1 MININQ
7 VEIKVY
13 PLILESDQASAL
25 WHLMR
30 AIDINGSG
38 KVSLTFKELID
49 ITGYTKSTIYRYMK
63 SSLFNKICKNKNKK
77 KDIVYSFYY
86 KSLKQVALTLNINN
100 LITSSFC
107 MWEDIKQFY
116 IKRVTATEIIAESI
130 QNRSRFVAR
139 NNKDKNQHLL
149 NIQTLFSE
157 EQSSMS
163 DNTQG
168 IKKVNNRIY
177 YSSNKFA
184 PYGASQ
190 KTISI
195 VLNRNIKTVNK
206 RLKNTDKIQQFINK
220 PYSNAQAAELM
231 FLDKEQWTNNCSAKF
246 VFFNNKAYERYT
258 NLYNPQYHLKIKKLF
273 SKESVLNSNVGII

>member
-1 MININQ
+1 MININN

-30 AIDINGSG
+30 VIDLNGSG

-63 SSLFNKICKNKNKK
+63 SPLFNKICKNKNRAG
-77 KDIVYSFYY
+77 DLVYSFYY

-130 QNRSRFVAR
+130 QNRSRYVAR
-139 NNKDKNQHLL
+139 NNKDKSQHLL
-149 NIQTLFSE
+149 NISTLFSE
-157 EQSSMS
+157 EQSSVS

-168 IKKVNNRIY
+168 IKKVKNRIY
-177 YSSNKFA
+177 YTSAKYA
-184 PYGASQ
+184 PFGASQ
-190 KTISI
+190 KTIST

-206 RLKNTDKIQQFINK
+206 RLKNTDKIQQFVNR
-220 PYSNAQAAELM
+220 PYSNAQAAELKFM
-231 FLDKEQWTNNCSAKF
+231 DGEQWTNNCSAKF
-246 VFFNNKAYERYT
+246 VYYNNKAYERYT
-258 NLYNPQYHLKIKKLF
+258 NIYNPQYALKIIKL
-273 SKESVLNSNVGII
+273 SKPQSTL

>member
-1 MININQ
+1 MININN

-30 AIDINGSG
+30 AMDLNGSG
-38 KVSLTFKELID
+38 KVSLTFKELIN

-63 SSLFNKICKNKNKK
+63 SSLFNKICKNKNRAG
-77 KDIVYSFYY
+77 DLVYSFYY

-130 QNRSRFVAR
+130 QNRSRFIAR
-139 NNKDKNQHLL
+139 NNKDKSQHLL

-190 KTISI
+190 KTIST

-206 RLKNTDKIQQFINK
+206 RLKNTDKIQQFVNR
-220 PYSNAQAAELM
+220 PYSNAQAAELKFM
-231 FLDKEQWTNNCSAKF
+231 DGEQWTNNCPAKF
-246 VFFNNKAYERYT
+246 VYYNNKAYERYT
-258 NLYNPQYHLKIKKLF
+258 NIYNPQYVLKIKKL
-273 SKESVLNSNVGII
+273 SKPQLTL